1 MNPSLD
7 ILLLEDN
14 PDDATLIKLLL
25 SRAGLAFNAIVA
37 ADEAEFLE
45 AINHHSFDVVL
56 ADNALPQYSS
66 LEALSKI
73 KKSSPHAAFILVTG
87 TVSEEFAVSI
97 IQQGADDYILKNNLT
112 RLPAAIE
119 KAIERKRIERE
130 REMEMNL
137 SDSIINS
144 LPGVFCFID
153 QAGKFLRWNK
163 NFINVTGYAQSEI
176 EQMHPGDFFKA
187 KNKEVVTKWI
197 EQVFVKGHA
206 EIEAKILTKKGQ
218 QISYFFTGMAANF
231 NDQQCLIGIGLDITQ
246 QKKTEL
252 ELKQLN
258 EELRSVSRHL
268 ERIREEEQSRIARE
282 VHDQLGQQ
290 ITGLKM
296 ELALL
301 RSYFH
306 SGKDGEQIQLKI
318 ADMFQLLDDTVVT
331 VRKIASDL
339 RPSILDYFG
348 LSESIETQ
356 NKEFE
361 KRSGITVQFIKPTVD
376 LVFDPGIAIGLYR
389 IYQEVLTNIARH
401 AEATIVNTWLAVSE
415 NEIVLTVTDNGKGFD
430 QAKKTKSLGLLGM
443 RERAHIMGG
452 RIDIES
458 ESGKGTTI
466 TITVLTGEET

>member
-25 SRAGLAFNAIVA
+25 SRAGMAFQAIVA
-37 ADEAEFLE
+37 SDEPEFLT
-45 AINHHSFDVVL
+45 AIKDHSFDVVL

-66 LEALSKI
+66 LEALAKI
-73 KKSSPHAAFILVTG
+73 KKTSPHAAFILVTG

-119 KAIERKRIERE
+119 KAIERKKVERE

-144 LPGVFCFID
+144 LPGVFYFID
-153 QAGKFLRWNK
+153 QAGKFLRWNR
-163 NFINVTGYAQSEI
+163 NFINVTGYTQSEI
-176 EQMHPGDFFKA
+176 ERMHPGDFFEV
-187 KNKEVVTKWI
+187 KNKELVNMWI
-197 EQVFVKGHA
+197 EQVFEKGHA
-206 EIEAKILTKKGQ
+206 EIEAKILTKKGAH
-218 QISYFFTGMAANF
+218 ISYFFTGMAANF
-231 NDQQCLIGIGLDITQ
+231 NNQQCLIGIGLDITER
-246 QKKTEL
+246 KRSET

-258 EELRSVSRHL
+258 QELRSVSRHL

-301 RSYFH
+301 RSYFQ
-306 SGKDGEQIQLKI
+306 SGKDGEQIQSKI
-318 ADMFQLLDDTVVT
+318 ADMFQLLDDTVVS

-339 RPSILDYFG
+339 RPSMLDYFG
-348 LSESIETQ
+348 LAESIENQ
-356 NKEFE
+356 NEEFTN
-361 KRSGITVQFIKPTVD
+361 RSGIKVEFSKPAAD
-376 LVFDPGIAIGLYR
+376 FVFEPGISIGLYR
-389 IYQEVLTNIARH
+389 IYQEALTNVARH
-401 AEATIVNTWLAVSE
+401 ANATVVNTYLAVSE
-415 NEIVLTVTDNGKGFD
+415 KEIVLTVTDNGKGFD
-430 QAKKTKSLGLLGM
+430 HTKKTKSLGLLGM

-452 RIDIES
+452 KIDIES
-458 ESGKGTTI
+458 EPGKGTTVK
-466 TITVLTGEET
+466 ITVQTAEEI

>member
-25 SRAGLAFNAIVA
+25 SRAGMAFQAIVA
-37 ADEAEFLE
+37 SDEPEFLT
-45 AINHHSFDVVL
+45 AIKDHSFDVVL

-66 LEALSKI
+66 LEALAKI
-73 KKSSPHAAFILVTG
+73 KKTSPHAAFILVTG

-119 KAIERKRIERE
+119 KAIERKKVERE

-144 LPGVFCFID
+144 LPGVFYFID
-153 QAGKFLRWNK
+153 QAGNFLRWNR
-163 NFINVTGYAQSEI
+163 NFINVTGYTQSEI
-176 EQMHPGDFFKA
+176 ELMHPGDFFEV
-187 KNKEVVTKWI
+187 KNKALVNKWI
-197 EQVFVKGHA
+197 EQVFGKGHA
-206 EIEAKILTKKGQ
+206 EIEAKILTKKGAH
-218 QISYFFTGMAANF
+218 ISYFFTGMAASF
-231 NDQQCLIGIGLDITQ
+231 NNQQCLIGIGLDITER
-246 QKKTEL
+246 KRSET

-258 EELRSVSRHL
+258 QELRSVSRHL
-268 ERIREEEQSRIARE
+268 ESIREEEQSRIARE

-301 RSYFH
+301 RSYLQ
-306 SGKDGEQIQLKI
+306 SGKDAEQIQSKI
-318 ADMFQLLDDTVVT
+318 ADMFQLLDDTVVS

-339 RPSILDYFG
+339 RPSMLDYFG
-348 LSESIETQ
+348 LAESIENQ
-356 NKEFE
+356 NEEFT
-361 KRSGITVQFIKPTVD
+361 KRSGIKVEFSKPVAD
-376 LVFDPGIAIGLYR
+376 FVFEPGISIGLYR
-389 IYQEVLTNIARH
+389 IYQEALTNIARH
-401 AEATIVNTWLAVSE
+401 ANATVVNTYLAVTE
-415 NEIVLTVTDNGKGFD
+415 KEIVLTVTDNGQGFD
-430 QAKKTKSLGLLGM
+430 HTRKTKSLGLLGM

-452 RIDIES
+452 KIDIES
-458 ESGKGTTI
+458 EPGKGTTVK
-466 TITVLTGEET
+466 ITVQTAEEI